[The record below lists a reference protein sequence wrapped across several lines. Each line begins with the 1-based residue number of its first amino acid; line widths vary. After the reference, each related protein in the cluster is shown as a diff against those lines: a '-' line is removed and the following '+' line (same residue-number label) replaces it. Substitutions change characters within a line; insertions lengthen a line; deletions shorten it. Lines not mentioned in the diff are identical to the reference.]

1 MSRETRLLARGS
13 NLATPYRVL
22 FGKLLSNWSGTARK
36 LLLGFGA
43 LVIVCAAS
51 SYLTLAGLSRIHSAL
66 DQMKAEEEG
75 VRLALELA
83 SAVRDQYA
91 HQAHT
96 IIIGDESHLGFYRQA
111 QARVLSLTK
120 QLRAQV
126 QTPESHA
133 LVDDIERASGELDL
147 IFRSRIVP
155 AVVRNDRQL
164 VQAEHA
170 RAQLVVTRIQDAAE
184 ALVERFEARI
194 AQARGSATQVVKRT
208 HYWMFALLLGTP
220 LLAAAVTYSIGR
232 SIARPIGKLR
242 EGAQRLGSGDL
253 DTRID
258 VSSPDEFG
266 ALAQQFNAMTVAL
279 KEHQAKLLQSEKL
292 ASVGRLA
299 AGVAH
304 EINNPLGVILGYTRL
319 MRKRADTATKE
330 DLAVIEEETLRC
342 KEIVEGLLDL
352 SRPQQIGREQIP
364 LRGECEEIVAR
375 LRDAKLLDG
384 VKVEIDGAAIAQG
397 HPSKLTQVL
406 WNLIR
411 NAVEAAGPGG
421 HVTVAVEERAQET
434 TVAVRDS
441 GPGLDETALSRLFEP
456 FFTTKEKGTGLGL
469 AVSRAIA
476 RAHGGDIDAA
486 NAPDGGAVFTL
497 RLPRQEGVA

>member
-1 MSRETRLLARGS
+1 ML
-13 NLATPYRVL
+13 
-22 FGKLLSNWSGTARK
+22 GKLLSNWSGTARK
-36 LLLGFGA
+36 LFYGFGA
-43 LVIVCAAS
+43 IVLICTAS
-51 SYLTLAGLSRIHSAL
+51 SYLTLAGLSRIHSSL
-66 DQMKAEEEG
+66 DQMKREEEG

-111 QARVLSLTK
+111 QARVLALTK
-120 QLRAQV
+120 QLRGQV
-126 QTPESHA
+126 QTAEEHA
-133 LVDDIERASGELDL
+133 LVDEIDRASGELDVL
-147 IFRSRIVP
+147 FRQQIVP
-155 AVVRNDRQL
+155 AVVRNDRPF
-164 VQAEHA
+164 VRSEHA
-170 RAQLVVTRIQDAAE
+170 RAQLIVTRIQSTAE
-184 ALVERFEARI
+184 ELVGRFEARI
-194 AQARGSATQVVKRT
+194 TQARLDASQVMTRT
-208 HYWMFALLLGTP
+208 HYWILALLIGAP
-220 LLAAAVTYSIGR
+220 ILAAAVTYSIGR

-253 DTRID
+253 DTRIE

-266 ALAQQFNAMTVAL
+266 ALAQQFNTMTSAL

-304 EINNPLGVILGYTRL
+304 EINNPLGDILGYTRL

-352 SRPQQIGREQIP
+352 SRPQQVGREEVP
-364 LRGECEEIVAR
+364 LRNECEEIVVR
-375 LRDAKLLDG
+375 LREAKLLDG
-384 VKVEIDGAAIAQG
+384 VQVEIEGAANAQG
-397 HPSKLTQVL
+397 HPTRLKQVL
-406 WNLIR
+406 SNLIR

-421 HVTVAVEERAQET
+421 RVTVAVGQRAQEIL
-434 TVAVRDS
+434 VAVSDT

-476 RAHGGDIDAA
+476 RAHGGDIEAA
-486 NAPDGGAVFTL
+486 NAHGGGAVFTL